1 MNTYVETT
9 VRVMKDGICLFET
22 DCEVRVEWELQNRE
36 DLPNWDVTEFH
47 FTAKDRKTGRPIYTK
62 INRTEPLFGV
72 LYDNLNHDHITDKLM
87 EMNDDH
93 CQI

>member
-1 MNTYVETT
+1 MDTYVETT
-9 VRVMKDGICLFET
+9 VSVIKDGVCLFEA
-22 DCEVRVEWELQNRE
+22 DCEIRVEWELQNRE

-47 FTAKDRKTGRPIYTK
+47 FTAKDRKTGLTKYTK

-72 LYDNLNHDHITDKLM
+72 LYDNLNHDDITDKLR
-87 EMNDDH
+87 EMNDDN